1 MTRDDL
7 FSINAGIVKGLA
19 EACAT
24 HCPDAMFLVIS
35 NPVNSTVPIFAEGQF
50 TRFES
55 ERGMNIAR
63 GDKEGSYIFTEEFM
77 K

>member
-1 MTRDDL
+1 MLCLHFFIDTPLIGVQRKPVMTRDDL

-35 NPVNSTVPIFAEGQF
+35 NPVNSTVPIFAEG
-50 TRFES
+50 RLL
-55 ERGMNIAR
+55 R
-63 GDKEGSYIFTEEFM
+63 
-77 K
+77 